1 VTADL
6 TFVAWGSTVG
16 AVRDAMAILA
26 AQGRTTNLVRVPTVF
41 PLNGPAVLKLLA
53 PAKKTLLV
61 ELNYTGQFGRLLRA
75 ETGVDLSTRLLKYD
89 GEPFFPFEIVAKA
102 VEVMNHGG

>member
-1 VTADL
+1 
-6 TFVAWGSTVG
+6 
-16 AVRDAMAILA
+16 
-26 AQGRTTNLVRVPTVF
+26 GRTTNLVRVPTVF
-41 PLNGPAVLKLLA
+41 PLQRPGGPQAA
-53 PAKKTLLV
+53 GPAKKTLLV